1 MTACQISL
9 CEMQGQLFIQSAEK
23 GYSSEKFIKT
33 FMTSDIAA
41 DLDSDFNHLQWAG
54 KEYIL
59 ERMEMEFGDIL
70 DEKGEVYDRE
80 ALFWMGYVYR
90 YWHFYKG
97 ESSKKIFRQA
107 DARKMRIVYLPY
119 HTMSVEFAIDRLK
132 NSDY

>member
-1 MTACQISL
+1 MTAYQISL

-119 HTMSVEFAIDRLK
+119 HTMSVEMSIDK
-132 NSDY
+132 IKGKYK